1 MFEKPFSFKGRI
13 RRQEYALSAGLY
25 FVLYFL
31 LAYLTNG
38 VPYGK
43 EIFWVILLV
52 LSYFMVAQGTKRCH
66 DVGVSGLYQFI
77 PFYFFY
83 LLVEDGVPKKNKY
96 GLNPKGLKGPEETG
110 KIRQN
115 EG

>member
-1 MFEKPFSFKGRI
+1 MLEKPFSFKGRI
-13 RRQEYALSAGLY
+13 RRQEYALSAAIYFGLY
-25 FVLYFL
+25 FPI
-31 LAYLTNG
+31 AILTKG
-38 VPYGK
+38 VAYGK
-43 EIFWVILLV
+43 EIFLGSLFIL
-52 LSYFMVAQGTKRCH
+52 SWFMVAQGFKRCH
-66 DVGVSGLYQFI
+66 DIGVNGLYQFI